1 MRAMYAAASG
11 MTAQQLNVDTIAN
24 NLANVNTLA
33 FKRARVEFQDL
44 MYQTLRI
51 PGTLAAEGVEVPTG
65 IQIGLGT
72 RAVATQ
78 KIFSQG
84 DFQQT
89 EAPLDMVIQGD
100 GFFALLQTDGTVA
113 YTRAGA
119 FNRSSE
125 GLVVNSDGLPMDPAI
140 TIPAN
145 ALSISIGRDGTV
157 SAQIAGQT
165 EHQVLGQIQ
174 LARFANPAGL
184 LSAGDGL
191 YLETKAS
198 GTATLGSPG
207 IDGLGH
213 LLQGYLEQSNVE
225 VVQEMVNMIVAQ
237 RAYEANSR
245 AIQIAD
251 DMLATANSA
260 RR

>member
-11 MTAQQLNVDTIAN
+11 MAAQQLNVDTIAN

-44 MYQTLRI
+44 MYQTLRL
-51 PGTLAAEGVEVPTG
+51 PGALAAEGVEVPTG

-72 RAVATQ
+72 RAAATQ

-119 FNRSSE
+119 FSRNRE
-125 GLVVNSDGLPMDPAI
+125 GRVVNSDGLPLEPAV

-145 ALSISIGRDGTV
+145 ALSISIGRDGTL
-157 SAQIAGQT
+157 SAQVAGET
-165 EHQVLGQIQ
+165 EPRVLGQIQ

-184 LSAGDGL
+184 QSMGDGL

-198 GTATLGSPG
+198 GTATMSTPG
-207 IDGLGH
+207 TDGLGL

-251 DMLATANSA
+251 DMLATANAA